1 MAQLFDAS
9 TITRFSQ
16 EGEDHFNH
24 DRPCILKRI
33 SVNTTS
39 GIPLIQLP
47 DDINMVQFIESGKR
61 GGVAFIGSRKLI
73 PSSRP
78 QNRSEIVYIDANVSS

>member
-33 SVNTTS
+33 SVGITS
-39 GIPLIQLP
+39 GVPLVQLP
-47 DDINMVQFIESGKR
+47 DDILSIWTIIQIIKSCALDAQGHKK
-61 GGVAFIGSRKLI
+61 ALAAL
-73 PSSRP
+73 RP
-78 QNRSEIVYIDANVSS
+78 